1 MWRRDAL
8 RVCSIRSTLLLRRAA
23 GLLHYDHIV
32 HIAPRICSYQIR
44 IFPLVV
50 MINWVKLNA
59 RMDSVL
65 GGLR

>member
-1 MWRRDAL
+1 MHFGCA
-8 RVCSIRSTLLLRRAA
+8 VSVVPYFYGVLLVSYTTTISCISHHGSA
-23 GLLHYDHIV
+23 HIKLG
-32 HIAPRICSYQIR
+32 

-59 RMDSVL
+59 RMDSVI